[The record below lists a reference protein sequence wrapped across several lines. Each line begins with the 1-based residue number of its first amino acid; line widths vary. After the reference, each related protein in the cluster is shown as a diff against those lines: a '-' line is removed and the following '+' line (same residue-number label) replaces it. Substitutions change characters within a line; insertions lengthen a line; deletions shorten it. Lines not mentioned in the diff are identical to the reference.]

1 MAYFLFVDESGTDGR
16 ESPYMV
22 LGGLAVKDSDL
33 WALVCE
39 LVDIEVELFGIR
51 YHECGEEI
59 KGRKFLSAKT
69 FRKAAQS
76 PDMATEVR
84 RRLASACLLD
94 GALNPQ
100 GINALAQAKLAY
112 VRRALQVSSRYNC
125 KVFASIVDRRAPA
138 PAPDYLRKDYSYLL
152 ERLFY
157 FLEEQGRD
165 QVGLV
170 VFDELERQQSRR
182 LINTM
187 EDYFRETH
195 RGRLR
200 ASQVIPQP
208 FFVHSELTTGIQLAD
223 LACYILNWGFRL
235 PSMVAPARADLR
247 SFANQIA
254 QLRHRTTRRTP
265 GGMDFPVWSIA
276 HINDLRPRQER
287 TVRE

>member
-1 MAYFLFVDESGTDGR
+1 M
-16 ESPYMV
+16 
-22 LGGLAVKDSDL
+22 
-33 WALVCE
+33 
-39 LVDIEVELFGIR
+39 
-51 YHECGEEI
+51 
-59 KGRKFLSAKT
+59 
-69 FRKAAQS
+69 
-76 PDMATEVR
+76 
-84 RRLASACLLD
+84 
-94 GALNPQ
+94 
-100 GINALAQAKLAY
+100 
-112 VRRALQVSSRYNC
+112 
-125 KVFASIVDRRAPA
+125 
-138 PAPDYLRKDYSYLL
+138 
-152 ERLFY
+152 
-157 FLEEQGRD
+157 
-165 QVGLV
+165 

-182 LINTM
+182 LINAM